1 MGNIQLQ
8 KEIME
13 EEFNEKEK
21 ALKDLLLEKQNL
33 LTKTTQEL
41 SELGSYKQLQTEQL
55 TSIRDLEREV
65 MQLRSKHS
73 ETIQQLKAQ
82 FLHDKKEYQ
91 QDSESKIQTLEK
103 KANKEAIM
111 CLTEHTNK
119 IKLENRHLRKEL
131 LELIHRTRALQEHK
145 LELEEQKRQLLREQ
159 QYSSDLKKL
168 RTTRQHKVFKSF
180 GLLEAPLGEDDDS
193 GRQLSITGEEN

>member
-119 IKLENRHLRKEL
+119 IKLENRHL
-131 LELIHRTRALQEHK
+131 
-145 LELEEQKRQLLREQ
+145 
-159 QYSSDLKKL
+159 
-168 RTTRQHKVFKSF
+168 
-180 GLLEAPLGEDDDS
+180 
-193 GRQLSITGEEN
+193 